1 MVMAKSDRHLER
13 AKEFLKISEEEAER
27 AEREK
32 NTKLLQD
39 ACAKGWLAAIEATYA
54 SLQRKE

>member
-27 AEREK
+27 AERERI
-32 NTKLLQD
+32 QSSYRMHVQ
-39 ACAKGWLAAIEATYA
+39 KGG
-54 SLQRKE
+54 